1 MPVARQPNSPFDSW
15 GRTRSPT
22 HLCLAH
28 PVLVLFV
35 HFPATYSICQSRHA
49 MPTPHPPWPDSAVS
63 THSTPHAHA
72 TFFFFPFSF
81 RSDSQI
87 EMSSFMPNIS
97 GRGICRG
104 TVPPA
109 YQVPPSGWES
119 SRRGRRGGGLKPSK
133 KGKMEKEEIANQ
145 FLFSESSLSFF
156 LSFFPPFFLSQFAVR
171 FTIGGYA
178 ASRLQGETS
187 VRL

>member
-1 MPVARQPNSPFDSW
+1 MRCPPLVLL
-15 GRTRSPT
+15 GRTVQCP
-22 HLCLAH
+22 L
-28 PVLVLFV
+28 
-35 HFPATYSICQSRHA
+35 
-49 MPTPHPPWPDSAVS
+49 TPRRA
-63 THSTPHAHA
+63 HAHA

-156 LSFFPPFFLSQFAVR
+156 LPSLLSLSIRRSVHN
-171 FTIGGYA
+171 
-178 ASRLQGETS
+178 SWLCSLQTTG
-187 VRL
+187 